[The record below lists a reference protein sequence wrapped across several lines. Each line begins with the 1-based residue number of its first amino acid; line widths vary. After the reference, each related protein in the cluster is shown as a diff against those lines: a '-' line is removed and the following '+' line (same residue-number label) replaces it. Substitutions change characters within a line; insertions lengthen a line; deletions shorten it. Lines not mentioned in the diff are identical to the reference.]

1 MSCPGQTLSVCQI
14 SAQKQCEQIL
24 CLNYLSELTRRRT
37 SGCLQGASA
46 FDKQVHLQVSDVSDS
61 AKAAIERCGGS
72 VKTVYY
78 NKLGLRALF
87 MPDWFERKGRLLPR
101 PARPPPKKWDK
112 YDSIGS
118 LPPDRSTPTE
128 KTVTA

>member
-1 MSCPGQTLSVCQI
+1 MRLHNVRIVTV
-14 SAQKQCEQIL
+14 
-24 CLNYLSELTRRRT
+24 
-37 SGCLQGASA
+37 QGASD
-46 FDKQVHLQVSDVSDS
+46 FDRQVHLQVSDVSDS

-87 MPDWFERKGRLLPR
+87 MPDWFGKKGRLLPR

-118 LPPDRSTPTE
+118 LPPDRSEPAQE
-128 KTVTA
+128 ANTA